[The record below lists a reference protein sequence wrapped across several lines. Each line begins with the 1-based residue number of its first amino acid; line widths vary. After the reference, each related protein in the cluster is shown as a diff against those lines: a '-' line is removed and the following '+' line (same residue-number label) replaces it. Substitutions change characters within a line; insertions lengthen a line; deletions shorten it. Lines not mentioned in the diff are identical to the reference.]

1 MSSVG
6 LDITRAQ
13 HESLDSTDAL
23 ASVWSLA
30 VQEAVESGK
39 TVSWGGRGRGRGGR
53 DLSRKTFQPLDIT
66 VEDVCLEY
74 MNDTSLSGLGKGGS
88 KVLLDNA
95 YLKLLPGRVYTLVG
109 RNGVVSEIL
118 VE

>member
-1 MSSVG
+1 MG
-6 LDITRAQ
+6 LALSTGL
-13 HESLDSTDAL
+13 HLLSLYFLSTFH
-23 ASVWSLA
+23 
-30 VQEAVESGK
+30 
-39 TVSWGGRGRGRGGR
+39 RGGR